1 MLAPTH
7 SGRGNAGRVI
17 VLAVVLSCLNVSA
30 GFGQIGPQSTPAPPR
45 PTGGVFGGAG
55 NAPIP
60 GGGPGLNLQ
69 ISAYGGH
76 DDDLSALQGGGGS
89 GAGRTDAVGGYYGGL
104 GGDLTFFS
112 ASPRLPVIVQAG
124 TEVRRYEATG
134 GLTAAQNRVSARFE
148 PMIGR
153 RWQLA
158 LGQSVDASPF
168 YDFGL
173 GVAGVE
179 GPEVGTPADSRIA
192 LRSTLSLDSNSELR
206 LQGTARTQFTVR
218 YGFRSTRVADLPDF
232 RSNRAG
238 MLWRRQMTRYTGL
251 RLGYE
256 FEDSTGR
263 PTFSLPGTP
272 VVDAAIRLHNFD
284 SGLDYRR
291 PLSFSRRTTVGLLTG
306 FALNTQLG
314 RRFATVTGIGT
325 LEHQIGR
332 SWTAT
337 ANVRRG
343 MRVLQA
349 LGAPTLENTV
359 GGQVNGLI
367 TARLHLLLSADYAA
381 GQFNPGADAADT
393 SYRTSSTTV
402 RLRFALARFAAVY
415 AEYGYYRSSFG
426 GGVPFPEDFDSSVN
440 RRSGR
445 VGLTTSVPLVRQRI
459 GRS

>member
-1 MLAPTH
+1 MTAVAH
-7 SGRGNAGRVI
+7 SVRDGAAR
-17 VLAVVLSCLNVSA
+17 VLAIALAATCLSA
-30 GFGQIGPQSTPAPPR
+30 PDTFAQTGQQNTPPR
-45 PTGGVFGGAG
+45 RTGGVFGDGSA
-55 NAPIP
+55 APIP

-89 GAGRTDAVGGYYGGL
+89 GAGRADRVGGNYGGL
-104 GGDLTFFS
+104 GGDLTFFT
-112 ASPRLPVIVQAG
+112 ASERLPVLVQAG
-124 TEVRRYEATG
+124 TEVRRYEASG
-134 GLTAAQNRVSARFE
+134 GLTAAQNHVTARFE

-158 LGQSVDASPF
+158 FGQSVDTSPF

-173 GVAGVE
+173 GVTRDTI
-179 GPEVGTPADSRIA
+179 PEVGTPADSRIA
-192 LRSTLSLDSNSELR
+192 LRSTVSFDSNAELR
-206 LQGTARTQFTVR
+206 LQSSQRTQFTVR
-218 YGFRSTRVADLPDF
+218 YGFRTTSVEEFPDF
-232 RSNRAG
+232 RSHRAG
-238 MLWRRQMTRYTGL
+238 ALWRRQLTRYFGL

-263 PTFSLPGTP
+263 PTFAAPGTP
-272 VVDAAIRLHNFD
+272 AANAAIRLHNVD
-284 SGLDYRR
+284 TGLDYRR

-306 FALNTQLG
+306 FAFNTQLG

-325 LEHQIGR
+325 LEHQLGR

-359 GGQVNGLI
+359 GAQVNGLI
-367 TARLHLLLSADYAA
+367 TSRLHLLLSADYAA
-381 GQFNPGADAADT
+381 GQFNPAADAPDT
-393 SYRTSSTTV
+393 SYRTSSTTA

-415 AEYGYYRSSFG
+415 AEYGYYRSTLGS
-426 GGVPFPEDFDSSVN
+426 GVPFPADFDSSVN

-445 VGLTTSVPLVRQRI
+445 VGLTTSVPIVRQRI